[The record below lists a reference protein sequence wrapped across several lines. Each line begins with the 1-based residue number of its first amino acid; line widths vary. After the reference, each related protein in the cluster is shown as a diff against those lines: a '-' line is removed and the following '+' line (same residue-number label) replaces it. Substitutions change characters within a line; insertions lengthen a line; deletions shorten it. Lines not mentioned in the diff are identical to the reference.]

1 MKKNTKKYLFY
12 LFLFFFCLL
21 FTNTVQALQVAPVS
35 EPENININSNINST
49 ETNTNTNITDI
60 APLIAEENEAIA
72 DLKEYKN
79 TFYWAGDALTI
90 KGHFLNDV
98 VAIGNNLT
106 IDGIV
111 DGDVLAVG
119 GTVIIRGEIKG
130 NVRAVG
136 GNIIIEGNVEKNATI
151 AGSQLKIAENA
162 NIEKD
167 FIAFGSY
174 LEVFGTV
181 RSNIQGFVKN
191 ISINNI
197 INGDVNLGNVKQM
210 TLGDQA
216 MIMGNIEYTNTTD
229 LINSQADKIKGEIIH
244 KAPINP
250 EPSENDSRLNKYL
263 TPKFWLWSI
272 IKLLSLLLIGVI
284 IANVFSVT
292 TEHKIKNLYCCPA
305 TNFFWGLV
313 ILLFVPWL
321 CILLMVTVIGLPLGL
336 ITMALYI
343 ISIYLAPI
351 LIGAALGKQIL
362 KSSKS
367 LVLQTVIGVIIF
379 WFIKLIPYAGPI
391 IAWLAISMALGAV
404 MKKNCQSQ
412 SQIKTEKTN
421 GKIGK
426 KIKIAKNSKV
436 KTNGKK

>member
-12 LFLFFFCLL
+12 LFVLGFCFLFI
-21 FTNTVQALQVAPVS
+21 NTAKAVQVAPVS
-35 EPENININSNINST
+35 EPENININSSIDLA
-49 ETNTNTNITDI
+49 EANTNTNITDI
-60 APLIAEENEAIA
+60 SPLIAKESETIA

-79 TFYWAGDALTI
+79 SYYWAGDTLAI

-111 DGDVLAVG
+111 EGDVLAAG

-130 NVRAVG
+130 NVRAAG

-174 LEVFGTV
+174 LEVLGTV
-181 RSNIQGFVKN
+181 RSNIQSFVKY

-197 INGDVNLGNVKQM
+197 INGDVVLGNVKQI

-216 MIMGNIEYTNTTD
+216 MIMGNVEYTNTAD
-229 LINSQADKIKGEIIH
+229 LIGSQTNKIKGEIIQ

-250 EPSENDSRLNKYL
+250 SPSENENKLSKYS
-263 TPKFWLWSI
+263 TASFWLWAI
-272 IKLLSLLLIGVI
+272 IKLLSLLLIAVI
-284 IANVFSVT
+284 ITNVFATT
-292 TEHKIKNLYCCPA
+292 TEYKIKNLYCCPA

-313 ILLFVPWL
+313 IILFVPWL

-336 ITMALYI
+336 ITMALYL
-343 ISIYLAPI
+343 ISLYLAPI
-351 LIGAALGKQIL
+351 LVGAAIGKQIL
-362 KSSKS
+362 KNSKS

-379 WFIKLIPYAGPI
+379 WFIKLIPFAGPI
-391 IAWLAISMALGAV
+391 IAWLAISVALGAV
-404 MKKNCQSQ
+404 MKKN
-412 SQIKTEKTN
+412 
-421 GKIGK
+421 GK
-426 KIKIAKNSKV
+426 KLKIAKNSKV